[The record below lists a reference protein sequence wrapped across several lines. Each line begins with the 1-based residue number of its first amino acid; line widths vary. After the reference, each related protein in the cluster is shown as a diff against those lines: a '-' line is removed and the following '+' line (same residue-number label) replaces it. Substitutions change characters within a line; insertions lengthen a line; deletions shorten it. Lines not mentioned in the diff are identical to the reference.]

1 MSNNL
6 PSSLQL
12 RVMTPRKLLVDREVN
27 AVFIP
32 SLEGYIG
39 ILPGHRPL
47 LTALGQGTIIYRVNQ
62 KEEEFSVEGG
72 FAEILPDKVIVF
84 TKLSKSEA
92 ERQNEG

>member
-6 PSSLQL
+6 PSFLQL
-12 RVMTPRKLLVDREVN
+12 RVITPQKLMVDREVK

-39 ILPGHRPL
+39 VLPGHRPL
-47 LTALGQGTIIYRVNQ
+47 LVALGQGAIKYRWNQ

-72 FAEILPDKVIVF
+72 FAEILPEKVIVF
-84 TKLSKSEA
+84 THLRKE
-92 ERQNEG
+92 ED